1 MRSLLGL
8 VVVELAVL
16 LALEPLDAPDV
27 LEPLDLLEAV
37 EVKVV
42 VTDAAVEVKEVT
54 EAEVADETDAELT
67 SPPLIVNGML

>member
-1 MRSLLGL
+1 
-8 VVVELAVL
+8 L
-16 LALEPLDAPDV
+16 LALEPLDAPDA
-27 LEPLDLLEAV
+27 LEPLEAV